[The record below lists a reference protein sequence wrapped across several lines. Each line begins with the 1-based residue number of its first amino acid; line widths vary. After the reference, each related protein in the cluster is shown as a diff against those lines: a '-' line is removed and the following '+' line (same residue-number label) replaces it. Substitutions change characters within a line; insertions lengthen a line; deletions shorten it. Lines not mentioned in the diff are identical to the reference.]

1 MLRSL
6 LITIIKDE
14 FGHSIVNFGLVLGQ
28 NRVSKEIY
36 AKYNLKEV
44 ILPPFIIEA
53 DALYQLMQNGQ
64 VLLVDLSKH
73 ESYLQHHLVSAIHV
87 APSELVIGTGP
98 AVGKL
103 PRIQQLE
110 TLFSRIAYTENVH
123 IVAYDD
129 EGGGW
134 AGRFL
139 WTLDVIGH
147 TKMSYLNGG
156 IQAWLEANLP
166 TTNKVNDVTP
176 CAVSL
181 SIDNKFIASQE
192 DVLASLNDSDTVIWD
207 ARSQEEHIG
216 TRAFSARPG
225 RIPNSINL
233 EWTSAMDSQL
243 RIREDIADILKELGI
258 TKDKKIIT
266 HCQSHHR
273 SGFTY
278 MIGKSLG
285 YDIRAYDGSWA
296 EWGNDPNTPIETG

>member
-1 MLRSL
+1 M
-6 LITIIKDE
+6 
-14 FGHSIVNFGLVLGQ
+14 
-28 NRVSKEIY
+28 
-36 AKYNLKEV
+36 
-44 ILPPFIIEA
+44 PPFIIEA
-53 DALYQLMQNGQ
+53 DELHQFMQNGQ
-64 VLLVDLSKH
+64 VLLVDLSKR
-73 ESYLQHHLVSAIHV
+73 ECYLQHHLASAIHV
-87 APSELVIGTGP
+87 APSELVIGTSP

-103 PRIQQLE
+103 PLIQQLE
-110 TLFSRIAYTENVH
+110 ALFSRMAYTKNIH

-147 TKMSYLNGG
+147 TQMSYLNGG
-156 IQAWLEANLP
+156 IHAWLEANLP
-166 TTNKVNDVTP
+166 TTDKVDDVTP

-181 SIDNKFIASQE
+181 SIDNKFIASQD

-207 ARSQEEHIG
+207 ARSPEEHIG
-216 TRAFSARPG
+216 TKAFSARPG